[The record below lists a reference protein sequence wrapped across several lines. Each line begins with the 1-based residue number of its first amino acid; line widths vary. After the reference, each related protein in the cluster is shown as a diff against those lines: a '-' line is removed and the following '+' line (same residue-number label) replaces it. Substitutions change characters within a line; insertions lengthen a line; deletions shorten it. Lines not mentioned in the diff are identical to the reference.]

1 MTTTI
6 DHIIIPVSTLA
17 EASAEYS
24 ALLGR
29 QPSWRGSHP
38 DYGTANTLFKLDN
51 TYIELLAADGDGMAA
66 DIVNGILDE
75 RGPCLGGLV
84 FGTEDAKTFIAQART
99 AGLPA
104 SDPVPGHG
112 KDEQTG
118 AERRWHNI
126 FWDPAAARGI
136 FSFCIQHDAGSTLP
150 DATPT
155 AGEPISG
162 VDHVVVKT
170 RSVEAAKRFYGEQ
183 LGIRLALEQH
193 VPEWGGTQLF
203 FRTSSMSIE
212 IIASEKAPEQDELW
226 GLALK
231 TNDITATHERLVS
244 SGIAVSEIRDGR
256 KVGTRVC
263 TAKSHTLGVPT
274 LLIEHL

>member
-1 MTTTI
+1 
-6 DHIIIPVSTLA
+6 
-17 EASAEYS
+17 
-24 ALLGR
+24 
-29 QPSWRGSHP
+29 
-38 DYGTANTLFKLDN
+38 
-51 TYIELLAADGDGMAA
+51 
-66 DIVNGILDE
+66 

-84 FGTEDAKTFIAQART
+84 FGIEDAQTFITHARS

-118 AERRWHNI
+118 AERRWQNI

-136 FSFCIQHDAGSTLP
+136 FSFCIQHDSGSNLP
-150 DATPT
+150 EATPT

-170 RSVEAAKRFYGEQ
+170 QSVEAAKRFYGEQ

-203 FRTSSMSIE
+203 FRASSMSIE
-212 IIASEKAPEQDELW
+212 VIASEKAPEQDELW

-231 TNDITATHERLVS
+231 TNDIAATHERLDS
-244 SGIAVSEIRDGR
+244 SGIAVSKIRDGR

>member
-1 MTTTI
+1 MKTSI
-6 DHIIIPVSTLA
+6 DHIIIAVSDIA

-84 FGTEDAKTFIAQART
+84 FGTEDAQTFIAHARS
-99 AGLPA
+99 AGLQA
-104 SDPVPGHG
+104 SDPMPGHG

-136 FSFCIQHDAGSTLP
+136 FSFCIQHDSGSILP

-155 AGEPISG
+155 VGEPISG
-162 VDHVVVKT
+162 VDHVVVRT
-170 RSVEAAKRFYGEQ
+170 QSVEAAKRFYGEQ

-193 VPEWGGTQLF
+193 MPEWGGTQLF
-203 FRTSSMSIE
+203 FRASSMSIE

-226 GLALK
+226 GLALETK
-231 TNDITATHERLVS
+231 DIDATYNRLVS
-244 SGIAVSEIRDGR
+244 SGVDVSRVRDGR
-256 KVGTRVC
+256 KPHTRVL

-274 LLIEHL
+274 LLIQHL

>member
-1 MTTTI
+1 MKTSI
-6 DHIIIPVSTLA
+6 DHIIIAVSDLA

-84 FGTEDAKTFIAQART
+84 FGTEDAQTFIAHARS
-99 AGLPA
+99 AGLQA
-104 SDPVPGHG
+104 SDPMPGHG

-136 FSFCIQHDAGSTLP
+136 FSFCIQHDSGSILP

-155 AGEPISG
+155 VGEPISG

-170 RSVEAAKRFYGEQ
+170 QSVEAAKRFYGEQ

-193 VPEWGGTQLF
+193 MPEWGGTQLF
-203 FRTSSMSIE
+203 FRASSMSIE

-226 GLALK
+226 GLALETK
-231 TNDITATHERLVS
+231 DIDATYNRLVS
-244 SGIAVSEIRDGR
+244 SGVDVSRVRDGR
-256 KVGTRVC
+256 KPHTRVL

-274 LLIEHL
+274 LLIQHL